1 VSTEAPSP
9 TGHICF
15 VTDDFGGL
23 GRGAG
28 VGTEVLLTS
37 RLLVQ
42 RRWDVHVLFCGPVED
57 EQARA
62 TTTRRL
68 AQEKI
73 SFVWL
78 DREPAPAWLGVP
90 SFGDGVDTIATSQRA
105 LEALQRLHG
114 ELRFDIIEF
123 SAWRALG
130 FRAAQ
135 AKRAGIAFTDVR
147 LAVKL
152 HSTTEWE
159 RRGNLQSRRSPW
171 ELQVEHC
178 ERYAFEHADL
188 QLSPSRHMIAD
199 TRDQGWAIRS
209 DAVVAHPL
217 PEGRDSARPRATD
230 IQELVFAGRLE
241 PRKGLGLVLDALDGL
256 SGNLPILFLGRDCDA
271 DGRNASD
278 VIAER
283 MAGRPHRIE
292 TGLDH
297 DATIAEVAAD
307 GRLAVLAPQ
316 SDSLV
321 TVAECIAA
329 EIPFLAP
336 DIGGTAEVID
346 HVEGRTRWLFEP
358 TAKGL
363 VAALE
368 RRLVSPADEE
378 RELRSAAAAACDAD
392 GRNDLTEATYRAL
405 LARSATR
412 PERRPS
418 IPADATVTV
427 AVTHYNHPDYLPAA
441 LASIANQ
448 TRAPDEVIV
457 IDDGSSQEAA
467 RRVFAEQEAMY
478 PGWTFLRQHNEGP
491 GAARNVCLTRS
502 GSTYFLPFD
511 SDNIADPAL
520 LETLL
525 IAALVDGR
533 DAASCHMLG
542 FVEEDDIPAGRFAF
556 RFAPTGGPR
565 LLTLLENVF
574 GDTCGLF
581 RSEALRAVGGFE
593 TERWSPHEDWET
605 YTKLAFAGF
614 RVDVVPRVLFFYRAE
629 VGGRLDGLTSDP
641 ARAYRLGR
649 RMIRDLLADV
659 EFDRDE
665 RVALCE
671 CLVGFAAPQSELQ
684 RAHDEL
690 ADWAHQT
697 IEDVHAWREAQLEEL
712 REFLST
718 KLDEATVRAERAEA
732 ALAASRAADN
742 GGTPPSAADVS
753 IGAGLDVLPRT
764 PILYLAPWVDLGGSD
779 KGTIDWFRHID
790 RTRFAPSIIT
800 TQPSLNRWLGQVEPY
815 AEEVWALP
823 DTLSGAQIPLFILGF
838 IESRGIRVIHL
849 MNSRIGFDLL
859 PDIAGLAKP
868 PAVVVQLHAE
878 EPDRSGYVRYA
889 ATRYGN
895 VVDAFS
901 VTSEQLREALLDF
914 DVPRS
919 RTHVIRTGVDA
930 AEEFNPEKV
939 APLEDLGSGPHV
951 LWPGR
956 LTAQKDPMLT
966 LEVLAELKRREV
978 SLRLH
983 IVGDGDLEAD
993 VRAQAADLR
1002 VDDLLRWHQPSREM
1016 PRWYRSC
1023 DLVLMTSAFEGVPYV
1038 IYEALA
1044 MGVPVVAPALAGNV
1058 ELAGGNGAVALI
1070 EPRDDAVGYADAV
1083 QRLLRDRARRDQV
1096 GAAARQRMLRGFD
1109 VQTMT
1114 RLHEDLYDRLLHD
1127 RGSRAVMPGPPPPAR
1142 GQLSAPPL
1150 PPAFRFDRSTV
1161 LAPTVAVI
1169 MPCYQHGRFLGAA
1182 IESARAQTLVPTR
1195 IIVVDDG
1202 SRDEETLVALA
1213 EAEHDELVTVIRLEH
1228 NRGPSAARNRA
1239 LDLVEEN
1246 YVLPLDADDLLLPTA
1261 LADMVEQLERA
1272 PQDIGFVYPNVQHFG
1287 NRHDHYV
1294 APAYNLHLLLDN
1306 NYCAASALFDSRLF
1320 KAGIRYHDDI
1330 VFGHED
1336 WDLVLTMAEHGVH
1349 GEPATADS
1357 FLYRKRGFSRVN
1369 SVDFGPNSFRQV
1381 IQARHPQ
1388 LYRRRD
1394 EIKAR
1399 WAPAFSLVLVDAENR
1414 GWTVDLLGDLC
1425 DQTCRDFEV
1434 VAATADQLLPLDVRR
1449 MGRAGACAAIECAR
1463 GRFVCVVLPDGAGA
1477 VARRTFVEHMIR
1489 AFGALSAPG
1498 PIILA
1503 MGDTVGGGPLRQL
1516 APEQRPLVTPVGAA
1530 WERPPGFVAPLVEV
1544 GCMPNV
1550 VEDLVLTWELAQTGL
1565 QWRSA

>member
-1 VSTEAPSP
+1 MSNEAPSP

-15 VTDDFGGL
+15 VTDDFAGL

-28 VGTEVLLTS
+28 VGTDVLLTS
-37 RLLVQ
+37 RLLAQ
-42 RRWDVHVLFCGPVED
+42 RNWDVHVLICGPAED
-57 EQARA
+57 ERARA
-62 TTTRRL
+62 TTMRRL
-68 AQEKI
+68 AQESI
-73 SFVWL
+73 SCVWL
-78 DREPAPAWLGVP
+78 EREPAPAWLGVP

-105 LEALQRLHG
+105 FEALQRLHG

-135 AKRAGIAFTDVR
+135 AKRAGIAFKDVR

-159 RRGNLQSRRSPW
+159 RRRNLQSRRSPW
-171 ELQVEHC
+171 ELHVEHC
-178 ERYAFEHADL
+178 ERYAFEHADV
-188 QLSPSRHMIAD
+188 QLSPSRHMIAAA
-199 TRDQGWAIRS
+199 RDQGWAVRA
-209 DAVVAHPL
+209 DAVLAHPF
-217 PEGRDSARPRATD
+217 PAGHHTAPPRATD
-230 IQELVFAGRLE
+230 IRELVFAGRLE
-241 PRKGLGLVLDALDGL
+241 PRKGLGLVLDAIDGL
-256 SGNLPILFLGRDCDA
+256 SGNLPVLFLGRDCDDA
-271 DGRNASD
+271 DGRNARD

-292 TGLDH
+292 AGLDR
-297 DATIAEVAAD
+297 DATIAEVVQD
-307 GRLAVLAPQ
+307 GRLAVLTPQ
-316 SDSLV
+316 TESLV
-321 TVAECIAA
+321 TVAECVAG
-329 EIPFLAP
+329 EISFLAA
-336 DIGGTAEVID
+336 DVGGTAELID
-346 HVEGRTRWLFEP
+346 HDEGRARWLFEP

-378 RELRSAAAAACDAD
+378 RELRCAAAAACDAD
-392 GRNDLTEATYRAL
+392 ARNDLIEGTYRAL
-405 LARSATR
+405 LARSAAP
-412 PERRPS
+412 PEGRAS
-418 IPADATVTV
+418 VHADATVTV
-427 AVTHYNHPDYLPAA
+427 AVTHYNHADYLPAA
-441 LASIANQ
+441 LASLANQ
-448 TRAPDEVIV
+448 TRAPDEVVV
-457 IDDGSSQEAA
+457 IDDGSSQEVA

-478 PGWTFLRQHNEGP
+478 PEWTFLRQPNGGP
-491 GAARNVCLTRS
+491 GAARNVCLARS
-502 GSTYFLPFD
+502 SSTYFLPFD

-520 LETLL
+520 VETLL
-525 IAALVDGR
+525 IAAITDGR
-533 DAASCHMLG
+533 DAATCHMLG

-581 RSEALRAVGGFE
+581 RSEALRTVGGFE
-593 TERWSPHEDWET
+593 TERWSPYEDWET

-614 RVDVVPRVLFFYRAE
+614 RVDVVPRVLFFYRTQ
-629 VGGRLDGLTSDP
+629 VGGRLDALTCDP
-641 ARAYRLGR
+641 KQAYRLGR

-659 EFDRDE
+659 EFDRHE

-684 RAHDEL
+684 RAHDQL
-690 ADWAHQT
+690 ADWAYHT
-697 IEDVHAWREAQLEEL
+697 IENVHAWREAQLEEL

-718 KLDEATVRAERAEA
+718 KLEEATVRAERAEA

-742 GGTPPSAADVS
+742 GTTPAATDVS
-753 IGAGLDVLPRT
+753 IGTGLDMLPRT

-790 RTRFAPSIIT
+790 RRRFAPSIIT
-800 TQPSLNRWLGQVEPY
+800 TQPSLNRWLGHVEPY
-815 AEEVWALP
+815 AEEVWALA
-823 DTLSGAQIPLFILGF
+823 DTLAGAEIPLFILGF
-838 IESRGIRVIHL
+838 IESRGIRVVHL

-859 PDIAGLAKP
+859 PDIAGLAEP
-868 PAVVVQLHAE
+868 PVVVVQLHAE

-889 ATRYGN
+889 ATRYGSL
-895 VVDAFS
+895 VDAFS

-919 RTHVIRTGVDA
+919 RTHVITTGVDA
-930 AEEFNPEKV
+930 EEEFNPEKV
-939 APLEDLGSGPHV
+939 APFEDLGPGPHV

-966 LEVLAELKRREV
+966 LEVLAELKRRDV

-993 VRAQAADLR
+993 VRAEAADLR
-1002 VDDLLRWHQPSREM
+1002 VGDLLRWHGPSRKM
-1016 PRWYRSC
+1016 ARWYRSC

-1058 ELAGGNGAVALI
+1058 ELAGASSAVSLI

-1083 QRLLRDRARRDQV
+1083 QRLLGDPALRDQV
-1096 GAAARQRMLRGFD
+1096 GAAARERMLRGFD

-1114 RLHEDLYDRLLHD
+1114 RLHGDLYERLLHD
-1127 RGSRAVMPGPPPPAR
+1127 RGSRAVMPGPPRAASAE
-1142 GQLSAPPL
+1142 LSAPPL
-1150 PPAFRFDRSTV
+1150 PPAIRFDRSAV

-1169 MPCYQHGRFLGAA
+1169 MPCYQHGRFLRGA
-1182 IESARAQTLVPTR
+1182 IESARTQTLAPAR

-1246 YVLPLDADDLLLPTA
+1246 YVLPLDADDLLLPAA

-1306 NYCAASALFDSRLF
+1306 NYCAASALFDSRVF

-1336 WDLVLTMAEHGVH
+1336 WDLVLTMAEHGIH
-1349 GEPATADS
+1349 GEAATAET

-1369 SVDFGPNSFRQV
+1369 SVDFGRNSFRQV
-1381 IQARHPQ
+1381 IQTRHPQ

-1399 WAPAFSLVLVDAENR
+1399 WAPAMSLVLVDAENR
-1414 GWTVDLLGDLC
+1414 GWTVDLLGDLR

-1434 VAATADQLLPLDVRR
+1434 VAATAHELRPLDVRR
-1449 MGRAGACAAIECAR
+1449 VGRAGACAAIEGAR
-1463 GRFVCVVLPDGAGA
+1463 GRFVCVVLPGGAGA
-1477 VARRTFVEHMIR
+1477 VARRTFVEHMLR

-1503 MGDTVGGGPLRQL
+1503 TGDTLGGGPLRQL
-1516 APEQRPLVTPVGAA
+1516 PPEQRALATPVAAA
-1530 WERPPGFVAPLVEV
+1530 WERPPRFVAPPVEV

-1550 VEDLVLTWELAQTGL
+1550 VEDLVLAWELSDTGL
-1565 QWRSA
+1565 QWRTA